1 MVTQIPIRLTTI
13 KIMNLIQMSAVEVAK
28 AIQTGQIT
36 SQELVQ
42 AYIKQIDEFEETI
55 GAWQHFD
62 AEYALTQAK
71 DADLFRKSGQITGPL
86 HGVPIGIKDIFDT
99 HDMPTED
106 GTEIHKGRTPAYDAT
121 GVELLRQAGA
131 IIMGKT
137 VTTEFAVYTPGKTK
151 NPHDTLR
158 TPGGSSSGSAAA
170 VAANMVPLS
179 IGTQTNGSII
189 RPASYCGVV
198 GYKPSHGL
206 ISRYRILQQSLHLDH
221 VGVFAQNVVD
231 AALIAE
237 QLMVFDKRD
246 PSMKARTRPNLIE
259 TIEQGPLVPPRFAF
273 IKTPA
278 WDEHAS
284 NDVKQGFSELVNFL
298 GNSIEELDLTHLLED
313 TIQWH
318 KIIMETDIAK
328 SFQRDYHKGKDVMSE
343 ALNEMIKRGQKYLA
357 VDYNEAIEHIAAL
370 NNAMDEIMLDYDAI
384 LTPAST
390 GEAPVGLEST
400 GSPVFCTPWTF
411 CGMPAI
417 TLPLMQGSNN
427 MPLGVQLV
435 SAKGDDARLL
445 RTADWLTKQLENS

>member
-1 MVTQIPIRLTTI
+1 MNILEMNATQAAAAIEAG
-13 KIMNLIQMSAVEVAK
+13 KIN
-28 AIQTGQIT
+28 

-42 AYIKQIDEFEETI
+42 AYVDQINAYEPTVE
-55 GAWQHFD
+55 AWQHFD

-71 DADLFRKSGQITGPL
+71 DADQLRKSGQTTGPL
-86 HGVPIGIKDIFDT
+86 HGIPIGIKDIFDT
-99 HDMPTED
+99 KDMPTED

-121 GVELLRQAGA
+121 SVQLLRQAGA

-137 VTTEFAVYTPGKTK
+137 VTTEMAVYTAGKTK
-151 NPHDTLR
+151 NPHDPAR
-158 TPGGSSSGSAAA
+158 SPGGSSSGSAAA
-170 VAANMVPLS
+170 VAANMVPLA

-206 ISRYRILQQSLHLDH
+206 ISRYRVLQQSLKFDN
-221 VGVFAQNVVD
+221 VGVFARDVTD

-237 QLMVFDKRD
+237 QLMVFDQQD
-246 PSMKARTRPNLIE
+246 PAMKVRMPPKLLQ
-259 TIEQGPLVPPRFAF
+259 TIEQGPLVPPRLVFV
-273 IKTPA
+273 KTPA
-278 WDEHAS
+278 WEDFAES
-284 NDVKQGFSELVNFL
+284 DVKEGFSELVDAL
-298 GNSIEELDLTHLLED
+298 GGSVEELDLTHLLENVAE
-313 TIQWH
+313 WH

-328 SFQRDYHKGKDVMSE
+328 SFQREYKQGKSIMSPTLCE
-343 ALNEMIKRGQKYLA
+343 IIERGQKYLA
-357 VDYNEAIEHIAAL
+357 VDYNEAMDHISAL
-370 NNAMDEIMLDYDAI
+370 ITAMDEIMLDYDAI
-384 LTPAST
+384 LTPATT

-400 GSPVFCTPWTF
+400 GNPIFCTPWSF

-445 RTADWLTKQLENS
+445 RTADWLTKELQAN